1 MHLNKQKIKDDDFKN
16 YKISIKSLKLFEYF
30 RVLPIMYLF
39 IPFEIWKKL
48 KNHILSSLF
57 RILFFTIFYLIRFI
71 KR

>member
-57 RILFFTIFYLIRFI
+57 RIPFFTIFYLIRFI